1 MTVFSQGHRPRV
13 ANCARHP
20 QDENTVMVV
29 AGASEQQKQHELEEE
44 SGLASMVFE
53 GGRGAKR
60 ERERERERERDEEKS
75 RKDRSTRAAEE
86 KIEGEIPSE
95 SSRCDPV

>member
-1 MTVFSQGHRPRV
+1 M
-13 ANCARHP
+13 NCARHP
-20 QDENTVMVV
+20 RDENIVIAA

-44 SGLASMVFE
+44 SGFSATGFKGRE
-53 GGRGAKR
+53 GPGSAGRGRR
-60 ERERERERERDEEKS
+60 EAEET
-75 RKDRSTRAAEE
+75 DAEE

>member
-1 MTVFSQGHRPRV
+1 MASSEDYDVDFEGHRPRV

-20 QDENTVMVV
+20 QDENIHTVMVV

-53 GGRGAKR
+53 GDRGAKR
-60 ERERERERERDEEKS
+60 DKEKS
-75 RKDRSTRAAEE
+75 RRDRSTRAVEE
-86 KIEGEIPSE
+86 KIEEREILSE

>member
-60 ERERERERERDEEKS
+60 ERERERDEEKS